1 MTDHSIA
8 PSLTRRSLTARNEP
22 RIPEPYANGDRVL
35 RTAAFVAAVCGALY
49 GYDTGIISGALLSI
63 TDEFGL
69 DHRLQEI
76 VTAAILAGAGIGAL
90 APSWLSDRIGRT
102 LSVMGVSAL
111 FTLGAIACAM
121 APSVGAL
128 ITARVFLGMA
138 VGGSTQVVP
147 MYISE
152 LAPQHRRG
160 NLVTM
165 FNVAIGVGILLAS
178 IVGFGLHDVWSWR
191 TMVAVAAI
199 PAAIVFVAMA
209 FMPRSPRWAAENIG
223 IHAAID
229 VLRRVR
235 TTRREI
241 RHEVTQIRDATTDA
255 DPADSGWRGIRQ
267 AWARPALIAALGVA
281 FFTQCGGLEMMI
293 YYAPTFLSGV
303 GFGKESALLAS
314 LGVAIVYAVMT
325 LLGCLFVDRIGR
337 RRLMLVMIPG
347 SVVSLIGLGIMF
359 ASGAHGGWQGWLT
372 IGFLLA
378 FMLFNSGGIQV
389 CGWLLGAE
397 MFPLAMRGPATAL
410 HAAMLWGSNLI
421 VTGTALS
428 LVHAIG
434 LGSTMWV
441 YAGVNLASFV
451 FVLLFVPETAGA
463 SLEDIEAALR
473 NGRFRPTRGHTAIA
487 AAA

>member
-1 MTDHSIA
+1 
-8 PSLTRRSLTARNEP
+8 
-22 RIPEPYANGDRVL
+22 
-35 RTAAFVAAVCGALY
+35 
-49 GYDTGIISGALLSI
+49 
-63 TDEFGL
+63 
-69 DHRLQEI
+69 
-76 VTAAILAGAGIGAL
+76 
-90 APSWLSDRIGRT
+90 
-102 LSVMGVSAL
+102 
-111 FTLGAIACAM
+111 
-121 APSVGAL
+121 
-128 ITARVFLGMA
+128 
-138 VGGSTQVVP
+138 

-191 TMVAVAAI
+191 TMIAVAAI
-199 PAAIVFVAMA
+199 PAGIVFVAMA

-223 IHAAID
+223 IQAAID
-229 VLRRVR
+229 VLRQVR

-241 RHEVTQIRDATTDA
+241 RHEVTQIREAA
-255 DPADSGWRGIRQ
+255 REGDPAESGWRGIRQ
-267 AWARPALIAALGVA
+267 SWARPALLAALGVA

-303 GFGKESALLAS
+303 GFGKDSALLAS
-314 LGVAIVYAVMT
+314 LGVAIVYAIMT
-325 LLGCLFVDRIGR
+325 LLGCLYVDRIGR

-441 YAGVNLASFV
+441 YAGVNFASFV
-451 FVLLFVPETAGA
+451 FVFLFVPETAGV

-473 NGRFRPTRGHTAIA
+473 NGTFRPTRGHTAIA
-487 AAA
+487 TAA